1 MNSKRSAS
9 AEGVE
14 GERWFIDDFNWFS
27 IWIRYAFKLIHIP
40 FDTRKS
46 VENARANGN
55 ELKNHF
61 NEQQRAY
68 HFESGWSMAALPFH
82 FYLENGISK
91 QRTKFQ
97 QPNQKS
103 KMKREKTQQRKKWS
117 FHFSW
122 MCIETNEWLKERYAC
137 AYIFFVVYIGSARE
151 EKTTNPI
158 QADI

>member
-61 NEQQRAY
+61 DEQQRAY
-68 HFESGWSMAALPFH
+68 HWIWLKYGGSPISFLSRKWDFETKNKISAAKPKIKN
-82 FYLENGISK
+82 E
-91 QRTKFQ
+91 
-97 QPNQKS
+97 
-103 KMKREKTQQRKKWS
+103 KRKKTQQRKKWS